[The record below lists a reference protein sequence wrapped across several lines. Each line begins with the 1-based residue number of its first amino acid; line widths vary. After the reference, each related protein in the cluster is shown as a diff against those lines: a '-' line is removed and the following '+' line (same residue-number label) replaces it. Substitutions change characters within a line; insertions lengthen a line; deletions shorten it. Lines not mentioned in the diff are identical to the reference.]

1 MLGLLFVSVIFGLGN
16 VTRNL
21 FHDSIFIK
29 NGDGDWTE
37 SSVKVAGDSDSR
49 LDIRLSKLSSASSPD
64 AADQR
69 YIPTRY
75 YFSVNEVAEVK
86 SVEISVK
93 SSATDNR
100 FHTHFNSLKV
110 QPDGSDFWL
119 ADNDEAPAHLP
130 MVVKREFFY
139 PFEFVEVL
147 WEKTFNDLPEL
158 DEITVY
164 NGTGQFR
171 IVNFEANEEK
181 LSVAGDMINFNMKL
195 IRSSGEKILFF
206 VVMILGVM
214 HLLLVVFVLKNKY
227 LFLFS
232 WLAVLLLYLGYRIF
246 LIPELYSSFIFSDVV
261 FAALTYVPTVL
272 SLYLIPSIASPSYKV
287 FVSYRYGD
295 NEYAVVQVVRYLD
308 SFMSSRLLN
317 SSKVFYDK
325 DEVDAGGSISSTI
338 REAIKECEVV
348 IVIIGRQWL
357 SMTDDEGQRKI
368 DNDQDYTRLE
378 LEAAFEMDKHV
389 IPVLIESA
397 TVPSREEL
405 PQLLRRLSD
414 NSGIKVRPD
423 ERNFMSDMR
432 AVLAGLKRL
441 DS

>member
-1 MLGLLFVSVIFGLGN
+1 M
-16 VTRNL
+16 
-21 FHDSIFIK
+21 
-29 NGDGDWTE
+29 
-37 SSVKVAGDSDSR
+37 
-49 LDIRLSKLSSASSPD
+49 
-64 AADQR
+64 
-69 YIPTRY
+69 
-75 YFSVNEVAEVK
+75 
-86 SVEISVK
+86 
-93 SSATDNR
+93 
-100 FHTHFNSLKV
+100 
-110 QPDGSDFWL
+110 
-119 ADNDEAPAHLP
+119 
-130 MVVKREFFY
+130 
-139 PFEFVEVL
+139 
-147 WEKTFNDLPEL
+147 
-158 DEITVY
+158 
-164 NGTGQFR
+164 
-171 IVNFEANEEK
+171 
-181 LSVAGDMINFNMKL
+181 
-195 IRSSGEKILFF
+195 
-206 VVMILGVM
+206 
-214 HLLLVVFVLKNKY
+214 
-227 LFLFS
+227 
-232 WLAVLLLYLGYRIF
+232 
-246 LIPELYSSFIFSDVV
+246 

-325 DEVDAGGSISSTI
+325 DEVDAGGSISTTI

-357 SMTDDEGQRKI
+357 SMTDNEGQRKI